1 MLHIPYDGRILNEH
15 ITERRPV
22 EFLNELP
29 VWNRQVALH
38 LAAEEGIELTPEHW
52 EVLHYLRRRL
62 VTQGQASS
70 GRVLVGELADVLCD
84 RSSKRRLYLLFPGG
98 PVTQGSR
105 IAGLPPPAYHSDRSF
120 GSVE

>member
-1 MLHIPYDGRILNEH
+1 MLQIPYEGRILNEQ

-22 EFLNELP
+22 GFLQELP
-29 VWNRQVALH
+29 VWNRKIAYR
-38 LAAEEGIELTPEHW
+38 LAEEEGIELTPEHW
-52 EVLHYLRRRL
+52 DVLHYLRRRL

-70 GRVLVGELADVLCD
+70 GRILRRELADVLCD
-84 RSSKRRLYLLFPGG
+84 RSSSRRLYQLFPGG

-105 IAGLPPPAYHSDRSF
+105 IAGLPAPAYHADRSF